1 MICEECLT
9 KEGIYMIDYIAL
21 MQHLPFLLTVITIL
35 SLLIGVPYQLE
46 KALFKAE
53 GGDDE

>member
-9 KEGIYMIDYIAL
+9 KEGIYMIDYVAL
-21 MQHLPFLLTVITIL
+21 MQHLPFLMTVTAII
-35 SLLIGVPYQLE
+35 SLLIVVPYQLE

>member
-1 MICEECLT
+1 
-9 KEGIYMIDYIAL
+9 MIDYLAT
-21 MQHLPFLLTVITIL
+21 MQYLPFLLTVTAIL